1 VVQWYSKVLS
11 SIHSTKNRER
21 QKKKE
26 RKEYQKNHSG
36 SLQYNCSVVFK
47 CPGHK
52 NQEKKKTTKK
62 MIHMERDNQVHH
74 TILELDTFV
83 LKEFLGKLMKWN
95 GI

>member
-1 VVQWYSKVLS
+1 VAVYNTTALWSSSVQVIK
-11 SIHSTKNRER
+11 I
-21 QKKKE
+21 KK
-26 RKEYQKNHSG
+26 
-36 SLQYNCSVVFK
+36 
-47 CPGHK
+47 
-52 NQEKKKTTKK
+52 KKKTTKK